1 MILYRIPLLILAM
14 GLVYLFIAP
23 SEPLIFSLFFKLIPM
38 VLILLYAFQQSP
50 RRKSVTQWL
59 VMIGIVFCMV
69 GDATIHWFMI
79 GLSAFLVG
87 HLFYMTGFFKKWQF
101 SLARFLTILPIAG
114 YGIIMALQL
123 TQAIVQDGNEHLMM
137 PVVIYIS
144 VISVMAF
151 SAIMTGNKW
160 AVIGSILFLISD
172 SILSWNM
179 FLSPV
184 PFADSLIMTTYYGAQ
199 FLIAHSLFTIEGSN
213 NRLVW

>member
-101 SLARFLTILPIAG
+101 SLARFLTIFPIAG

-123 TQAIVQDGNEHLMM
+123 TQAIGQDGNGHLMM

-160 AVIGSILFLISD
+160 AAIGSILFLISD